1 MSSTEIA
8 ATDWEKYVLSLQKIC
23 KTTPFAM
30 QQCVVMNSGIRYLHV
45 SLVSTSSQG
54 KFCQNSPSSQWGCQT
69 AKQVG
74 VSLSAK

>member
-1 MSSTEIA
+1 VVSFTYNISGPGSEIHFLADWDESTAGMSSTEIA

-45 SLVSTSSQG
+45 S
-54 KFCQNSPSSQWGCQT
+54 
-69 AKQVG
+69 
-74 VSLSAK
+74 